1 MQRAKVVLLGAPEV
15 GKTSLVARFVH
26 SVFSE
31 HQKSTLG
38 VKVDRKTV
46 ELGEKTVSL
55 LLWDMHGETEGL
67 DVPANYYSGA
77 SAGLVVFDS
86 SRPET
91 LEVGHSLADRLMER
105 SPDAQVVFV
114 ANKSDLAFDQDALNR
129 HLAGTEVRPTS
140 AKSGEGV
147 EELFVD
153 LAESL

>member
-114 ANKSDLAFDQDALNR
+114 W
-129 HLAGTEVRPTS
+129 PTS
-140 AKSGEGV
+140 PILPSTRTR
-147 EELFVD
+147 
-153 LAESL
+153 